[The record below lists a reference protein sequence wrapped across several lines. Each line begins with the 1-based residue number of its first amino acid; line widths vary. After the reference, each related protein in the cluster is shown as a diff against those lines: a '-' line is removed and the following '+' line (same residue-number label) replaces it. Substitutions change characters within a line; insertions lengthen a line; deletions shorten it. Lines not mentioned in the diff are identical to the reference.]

1 MKKRFLQLTTAVL
14 FSSIT
19 SLSFATHLGANL
31 LFSARLDGAQEV
43 PSVTTNA
50 IGVGSFM
57 LNEART
63 ELCVNVAVNGL
74 SGPITGAHIHKGAI
88 GVSGGV
94 EVDLSAGLSGNQIKL
109 KIFGAM
115 LTSSLLADLIN
126 GDLYINV
133 HTTANPD
140 GEIRGQIMLE
150 TDMSYCAKADGAQEV
165 PAVVTSAYGLGVF
178 TLNQDKGMVSYT
190 FIAQGLSGVIT
201 GAHLHIGVVGVSGGV
216 ELDLTTNIV
225 GNIIS
230 GSFVPSMTLLSALV
244 SGNVYVNVHTAANP
258 DGEIRGQ
265 LMMNMGLLFDANLDG
280 AQEVPT
286 VVTTAKGVATFTL
299 NPLLNE
305 IEYDIVANGLS
316 GAITGAHIHTGEFG
330 VAGGVL
336 IDLSAGINGNRI
348 MGTITG
354 AAVTSSLIN
363 AMLSGETY
371 INIHTAA
378 NPNGEIRGQIYRL
391 AREGYT
397 TSLDGDLEVP
407 AVSTNA
413 YGVGVVSINRDLN
426 NLHYMFVVGS
436 LSSALNGAHFH
447 NGEVGLNGG
456 VIYNLT
462 PFFSGTSTI
471 DTSFG
476 YWTSLDATPLTTTE
490 IQLFQNNEVYVN
502 VHNVNYPDG
511 EIRGQINRGHVCYGY
526 AAINELE
533 EFEVQ
538 LYPNPFNDNLT
549 MSGDN
554 LPTSFHLKVIDLSGK
569 TIYSENVS
577 QIGNQV
583 ELNTGSFENGTYF
596 IQAFDSEGILF
607 NKKIVKL

>member
-19 SLSFATHLGANL
+19 CISFASHLEANL

-50 IGVGSFM
+50 VGVGSFM
-57 LNEART
+57 LNESRT

-109 KIFGAM
+109 KISGAI
-115 LTSSLLADLIN
+115 LTSVLLADLIN

-140 GEIRGQIMLE
+140 GEIRGQILLE

-178 TLNQDKGMVSYT
+178 TLNQDMGMATYT
-190 FIAQGLSGVIT
+190 FIAQGLSGIIT
-201 GAHLHIGVVGVSGGV
+201 AAHLHIGAVGVSGSV
-216 ELDLTTNIV
+216 ELDLTTDIV
-225 GNIIS
+225 GNVIS

-244 SGNVYVNVHTAANP
+244 SGNVYINVHTAANP

-316 GAITGAHIHTGEFG
+316 GAITGTHIHTGEFG
-330 VAGGVL
+330 VTGGVL
-336 IDLSAGINGNRI
+336 IDISAGINGNRI

-371 INIHTAA
+371 VNIHTAA
-378 NPNGEIRGQIYRL
+378 NPDGEIRGQIYRL

-397 TSLDGDLEVP
+397 TSLEGVQEVP
-407 AVSTNA
+407 SVSTNA
-413 YGVGVVSINRDLN
+413 YGVGVVSINRDSD
-426 NLHYMFVVGS
+426 NLHYMFAVGG

-447 NGEVGLNGG
+447 NGAVGVNGG
-456 VIYNLT
+456 VIYDLT
-462 PFFSGTSTI
+462 PFFSGTTTL
-471 DTSFG
+471 DASFG
-476 YWTSLDATPLTTTE
+476 YWTSLDVTPLTTTE
-490 IQLFQNNEVYVN
+490 IQLFQNNEVYMN
-502 VHNVNYPDG
+502 VHNTNYLDG

-526 AAINELE
+526 ASIDELDE
-533 EFEVQ
+533 LVVQ

-554 LPTSFHLKVIDLSGK
+554 LPSSFHLKVLDVSGK
-569 TIYSENVS
+569 IIYTENVLQS
-577 QIGNQV
+577 GNQI

-596 IQAFDSEGILF
+596 IQASDTEGILF